1 MILQKKKKKVKS
13 LKNKKMKRGNKVRY
27 KRHLQFIEIENLDVV
42 EDIEG
47 GQPNNNVQ
55 KNETI
60 RSYTKDIA
68 RVDYHDKMIYHNER
82 FDDYTPM
89 QKRHLKWAVG
99 RAKNK
104 TKDNNWG
111 ITQG

>member
-1 MILQKKKKKVKS
+1 
-13 LKNKKMKRGNKVRY
+13 MKRGNKVRY
-27 KRHLQFIEIENLDVV
+27 KKHLQFIEIENLDA
-42 EDIEG
+42 EIEG

-60 RSYTKDIA
+60 RSYNKDIA
-68 RVDYHDKMIYHNER
+68 RVDYGAKMIYHNEN

-104 TKDNNWG
+104 TKDNTWG
-111 ITQG
+111 LMQG

>member
-1 MILQKKKKKVKS
+1 MILQKKKKKVKL

-68 RVDYHDKMIYHNER
+68 RVDYQNKMIYLQN
-82 FDDYTPM
+82 YM
-89 QKRHLKWAVG
+89 
-99 RAKNK
+99 
-104 TKDNNWG
+104 
-111 ITQG
+111 

>member
-1 MILQKKKKKVKS
+1 
-13 LKNKKMKRGNKVRY
+13 MKRGNKVRY
-27 KRHLQFIEIENLDVV
+27 KKHLQFIDIEN
-42 EDIEG
+42 EGGIEMPEG

-60 RSYTKDIA
+60 VSYTKDIGI
-68 RVDYHDKMIYHNER
+68 VNYHDKMIYHNER
-82 FDDYTPM
+82 FNDYTPM
-89 QKRHLKWAVG
+89 TKRHLKWAVG